1 MKELKYR
8 KVDMMNNED
17 YLNSE
22 ELRKVEELTERMVK
36 NATEEEIKRCIT
48 EITVIKERA
57 RLRIL
62 EKQGKAVE

>member
-1 MKELKYR
+1 
-8 KVDMMNNED
+8 MMNNED